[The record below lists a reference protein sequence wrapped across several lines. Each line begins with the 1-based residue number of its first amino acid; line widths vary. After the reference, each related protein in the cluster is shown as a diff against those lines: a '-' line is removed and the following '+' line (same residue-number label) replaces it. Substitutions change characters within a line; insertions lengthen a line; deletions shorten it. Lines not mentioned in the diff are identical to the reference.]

1 MKKIGFNI
9 WDDYYDDGYVPA
21 GNIQA
26 TQGYVEYE
34 ENLPDEFHIGVVKV
48 VYEHLKTLELPGVV
62 MTPGHRLYFEH
73 LTHALRERLIYKDL
87 KDVKLSY
94 QGIPIGFYSES

>member
-9 WDDYYDDGYVPA
+9 WDDYYDDGYAPA
-21 GNIQA
+21 GKIQE
-26 TQGYVEYE
+26 TEGYVECE
-34 ENLPDEFHIGVVKV
+34 PDLPDEFHVGVVKV
-48 VYEHLKTLELPGVV
+48 VYEYLKTLDLPGVV
-62 MTPGHRLYFEH
+62 MSPGYRLDFKH

-94 QGIPIGFYSES
+94 QGIPISIYSDS